1 MRSVSASEAKQGLAG
16 VIEAAAHEPVVIR
29 RQKRDVAVVMS
40 MQEYQ
45 RLARLN
51 VAEFQ
56 RFCDEVGQRAQ
67 AQGLDEAGLA
77 ALLADD

>member
-16 VIEAAAHEPVVIR
+16 VIEAATREPVVIQ

-67 AQGLDEAGLA
+67 GQGLDEAGLN